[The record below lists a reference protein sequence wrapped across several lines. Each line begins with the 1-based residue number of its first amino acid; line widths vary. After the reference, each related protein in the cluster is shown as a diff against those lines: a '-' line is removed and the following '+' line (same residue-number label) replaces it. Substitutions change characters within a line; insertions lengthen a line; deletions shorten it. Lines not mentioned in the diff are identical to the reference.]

1 MNKYIE
7 KAIREVA
14 HTDNPEAFAQT
25 NQTAYQ
31 IANNVY
37 EQLTK
42 DAVEADVFWYDGL
55 HITFDD
61 DAVAEAL
68 PAGTKDG
75 SKVKMI
81 FIKEE

>member
-1 MNKYIE
+1 MAMNKYIE

-14 HTDNPEAFAQT
+14 HTDNPELFAQH

-42 DAVEADVFWYDGL
+42 DAVEARVCFGQPVL
-55 HITFDD
+55 LAQPIPTSL
-61 DAVAEAL
+61 A
-68 PAGTKDG
+68 KDG
-75 SKVKMI
+75 EKVKI
-81 FIKEE
+81 VILKEE

>member
-14 HTDNPEAFAQT
+14 HTDNPEVFAQH

-42 DAVEADVFWYDGL
+42 DAVSCR
-55 HITFDD
+55 IS
-61 DAVAEAL
+61 DAGYQPVISCL
-68 PAGTKDG
+68 PPSGFGFGD
-75 SKVKMI
+75 KVKI
-81 FIKEE
+81 IILKEK

>member
-14 HTDNPEAFAQT
+14 HTDNPEVFARH

-42 DAVEADVFWYDGL
+42 DAVDGVVVCNKMSYG
-55 HITFDD
+55 F
-61 DAVAEAL
+61 
-68 PAGTKDG
+68 KDILMKIPECLNVHD
-75 SKVKMI
+75 KVKVI
-81 FIKEE
+81 ILKEG